1 MEFHPRFDW
10 DDDESSFVDHILILP
25 SVSYANI
32 GQLAIDCVLN
42 TLLNAKENDS
52 IQLVGYLSTDAVP
65 PMAGSCAFM
74 YPANKT
80 TAPSLTVNLELYQFK
95 SKRQLIL
102 QQRTPILSGKS
113 LQFATDLVHW
123 AMKCGILGVYVVAGA
138 NDMLQSDAL
147 QSSQAV
153 FTTIG
158 NAEIRKENSLLH
170 NHSFL
175 EQFSSKDT
183 TLEENLCLK
192 SRIQMKW
199 KDVKGTG
206 IAPFLAYVT
215 EQREMAFAALIM
227 VCAEGDNVR
236 EAVLMATYVWS
247 FLELAVDSESKGPEF
262 LHNNEPSIRLP
273 PSWCQ
278 MFGSE
283 PNRALY

>member
-1 MEFHPRFDW
+1 M
-10 DDDESSFVDHILILP
+10 
-25 SVSYANI
+25 
-32 GQLAIDCVLN
+32 
-42 TLLNAKENDS
+42 
-52 IQLVGYLSTDAVP
+52 
-65 PMAGSCAFM
+65 
-74 YPANKT
+74 
-80 TAPSLTVNLELYQFK
+80 
-95 SKRQLIL
+95 
-102 QQRTPILSGKS
+102 
-113 LQFATDLVHW
+113 
-123 AMKCGILGVYVVAGA
+123 AGA

-158 NAEIRKENSLLH
+158 HVEIRNENSLLH
-170 NHSFL
+170 NQSFL